1 MLLNSEDIKLEEK
14 PKSIDELNYEIIK
27 LKSENEELK
36 KIISAKNSIERKDKA
51 LTELIQEMREQNN
64 KMIMEKDE
72 EGRKLRKRMDEIEIE
87 KKMNDLKTERN
98 NTIYNQKMS
107 VIHDIELENKI
118 YRDEVQDLKKK
129 NEEIKLKTKSKI
141 ESLDI
146 LNQLKFSQFK
156 KKMIDNLKEA
166 KNNVSK
172 LNLEYMDLN
181 GKITILQNHQL
192 ISEIEFQKEQ
202 YESLEKEYKILKERV
217 IELEKEL
224 LIQKNVCIK
233 LALKSK
239 ENKDKNKFESRN
251 NKNKIKINMSNDI
264 NNENKL
270 IKSIPDRSIF
280 SNNIIREYSNKSNY
294 NTIYNSR
301 NVDFP
306 YHLSSDRYNN
316 KIPDINFKYI
326 KYNKIIKR
334 KNEEIEKLKIIID
347 NLKNKLEFYTG
358 TNKSLFLFLEECL
371 NNFFDECKENCL
383 LKNINIHIDNIKKF
397 NFDNYNKEE
406 KYGILVLLMKYLIPF
421 VFANNEKIKYKENL
435 FKTNININLVKKDL
449 QYNSPEKFVK
459 EVYLKKSFAGKKILS
474 NLFMDINNKNYFNT
488 NKNKNRKDS
497 PNDSR
502 IKDNKFKSLIN

>member
-1 MLLNSEDIKLEEK
+1 MLLNSEDIKLEEN
-14 PKSIDELNYEIIK
+14 PKSVDELKLEIIN

-36 KIISAKNSIERKDKA
+36 RRISAKNSLEKKDRA

-64 KMIMEKDE
+64 KIIMEKDE
-72 EGRKLRKRMDEIEIE
+72 EGRKLRQKMDEIEME
-87 KKMNDLKTERN
+87 KKMNDLKMERN

-118 YRDEVQDLKKK
+118 YSEEVRDLKKK

-192 ISEIEFQKEQ
+192 LSEIEFQKGQ
-202 YESLEKEYKILKERV
+202 YETLEKEYNKLKERV

-224 LIQKNVCIK
+224 AIQKNVCIK

-239 ENKDKNKFESRN
+239 DYKEKMTYGNRN
-251 NKNKIKINMSNDI
+251 NKLKINLSNDY
-264 NNENKL
+264 NPNDNKL
-270 IKSIPDRSIF
+270 IRSIPDRNIF
-280 SNNIIREYSNKSNY
+280 SNNIIREYSNKNNC

-301 NVDFP
+301 NVNFP
-306 YHLSSDRYNN
+306 FQLSAERYNN
-316 KIPDINFKYI
+316 KNSDINFKYI

-334 KNEEIEKLKIIID
+334 KNEEIEQLRIMVD
-347 NLKNKLEFYTG
+347 NLKNKLEYYTG

-371 NNFFDECKENCL
+371 SNFFEDCKENNL
-383 LKNINIHIDNIKKF
+383 LKNINIHIDSIKKF
-397 NFDNYNKEE
+397 NFDNYKKEE

-421 VFANNEKIKYKENL
+421 VFANNEKINYKEKL

-474 NLFMDINNKNYFNT
+474 NLFMDINGKNYINT

-497 PNDSR
+497 PDDSR